1 MCDTLWFW
9 YTHWVRLRFPYGRIL
24 ERSWFLQRGPL
35 LVINLSYNP
44 CRWRYKWVI
53 GVITPTS
60 GVMTRLTTGS
70 CAYLVGFL
78 IFRWKTLCHQK
89 QVRLVVYYP
98 MILGVGFYITQL
110 VQSKKT
116 VHHQW
121 FIYLYMQNLR
131 IVAFFLLDVSK
142 SFSPK
147 GMNVQWF
154 IRWDEDQPMLG
165 GTESTS

>member
-1 MCDTLWFW
+1 
-9 YTHWVRLRFPYGRIL
+9 
-24 ERSWFLQRGPL
+24 
-35 LVINLSYNP
+35 
-44 CRWRYKWVI
+44 
-53 GVITPTS
+53 
-60 GVMTRLTTGS
+60 
-70 CAYLVGFL
+70 
-78 IFRWKTLCHQK
+78 
-89 QVRLVVYYP
+89 